1 MKTEKE
7 DIMKEAVK
15 IRIMILLGM
24 ILAMFISCGPDEKQ
38 LREQEAIKTELAQT
52 HKNYDSLEKAMM
64 SSLDEIDKRIGL
76 IKSQKGYLVFSTSNS
91 DVKNKKQE
99 ILSNIAVMDE
109 LLSDNEKRIENL
121 RTELKR
127 IGSNNKGL
135 SKRIKQYEEENKAI
149 TEEIGGLRQ
158 QLLEAREKNDNLTA
172 ENERLNIEVSNQTV
186 MYDNLRTQYTKAE
199 KDAYVAYCKTGTR
212 KELKKANIIEKKN
225 ILTLTA
231 PDKINENVTP
241 ESFEQI
247 DTRTTLQI
255 PLESK
260 DAKIVT
266 THDENSYK
274 WCDDPDGT
282 KKLCIIDPE
291 LFWGKS
297 KYLVI
302 ETDH

>member
-1 MKTEKE
+1 
-7 DIMKEAVK
+7 MKEAVK

-24 ILAMFISCGPDEKQ
+24 ILAMLVSCGPDEKE
-38 LREQEAIKTELAQT
+38 LKEQEAIRTELAQT
-52 HKNYDSLEKAMM
+52 HKNYDSLEKSMI
-64 SSLDEIDKRIGL
+64 SSLDEIDMRIGL
-76 IKSQKGYLVFSTSNS
+76 IKSQKGYLVFNSTRS

-109 LLSDNEKRIENL
+109 LLADNEKRIENL
-121 RTELKR
+121 RGELKR

-135 SKRIKQYEEENKAI
+135 LKRIKKYEDENKMI
-149 TEEIGGLRQ
+149 SDEMGGLRQ
-158 QLLEAREKNDNLTA
+158 DLLALREKNDQLTV
-172 ENERLNIEVSNQTV
+172 ENEKLNIEVSNQTV
-186 MYDNLRTQYTKAE
+186 MYDNLRTQFTKAE

-212 KELKKANIIEKKN
+212 KELKKANVIEKKN
-225 ILTLTA
+225 LRTLIA
-231 PDKINENVTP
+231 PDQINDDVSPEN
-241 ESFEQI
+241 FEKI

-266 THDENSYK
+266 THDEKSYK

-282 KKLCIIDPE
+282 KKLCIVDPE

-302 ETDH
+302 ETGN